1 MSETEAQTTK
11 KRTKKD
17 DYIVQ
22 GSILAAAAV
31 LTKIIGVV
39 YRIPLT
45 NILGDEG
52 NGFYGYAYQVYAI
65 ALMISSFSLPTA
77 VSKLVSIR
85 LAKRQRR
92 NAFRV
97 FICSLAFAIG
107 VGLFISLTI
116 FLGAGLI
123 STHLMKSPLSV
134 YALRVLA
141 PGLLIVAVMA
151 VIRGY
156 FQGMGN
162 MIPTAISQVFEQ
174 IVNAVVSVIAAYELT
189 VYGVSIS
196 KMSKL
201 GESAGPAYG
210 AAGGTLGTLTGAI
223 AALIVVVIVF
233 WNSYGNIKKPVRKD
247 KTKVEDSY
255 ATITKVIIFTIT
267 PVLISSTIYN
277 ISNLLDNPIYG
288 NIVTGIFDVSS
299 KTRAELWGVYSAKYR
314 VLTTMPIA
322 IASSLSTAIVP
333 AMVRSYIAKD
343 KQGMENKVSLALKFS
358 MLIAFPCGMGLSV
371 LGGPINQLLFGDGSK
386 RTATIMIFSLLTVVV
401 FSLSTISNAILQGI
415 DKLNIPIKNSAISLV
430 LHLIIL
436 PVLLIVFRLDIYAV
450 VIGDITFGLTVS
462 ILNAF
467 SIKKHMGYSH
477 DLRETFLRPFIC
489 SAAMGIMCYLAYW
502 LTSKIIP
509 INALCT
515 LFAIMVA
522 VIVYAVVLIISGTV
536 TENELMSV
544 PKGTMLIRLLKKVH
558 LL

>member
-1 MSETEAQTTK
+1 
-11 KRTKKD
+11 
-17 DYIVQ
+17 
-22 GSILAAAAV
+22 
-31 LTKIIGVV
+31 
-39 YRIPLT
+39 
-45 NILGDEG
+45 
-52 NGFYGYAYQVYAI
+52 
-65 ALMISSFSLPTA
+65 
-77 VSKLVSIR
+77 
-85 LAKRQRR
+85 
-92 NAFRV
+92 
-97 FICSLAFAIG
+97 
-107 VGLFISLTI
+107 
-116 FLGAGLI
+116 
-123 STHLMKSPLSV
+123 
-134 YALRVLA
+134 
-141 PGLLIVAVMA
+141 
-151 VIRGY
+151 
-156 FQGMGN
+156 
-162 MIPTAISQVFEQ
+162 MIPTAISQIFEQ

-223 AALIVVVIVF
+223 AALIIVVIVF
-233 WNSYGNIKKPVRKD
+233 WNSYGNIKKPIRKD

-489 SAAMGIMCYLAYW
+489 SAAMGIICYLAYW

>member
-1 MSETEAQTTK
+1 MGSSSK
-11 KRTKKD
+11 SKNKGGD
-17 DYIVQ
+17 IIVQ
-22 GSILAAAAV
+22 GSILAAAQ
-31 LTKIIGVV
+31 IIVRLIGLF
-39 YRIPLT
+39 YRIPLQR
-45 NILGDEG
+45 ISGDVAMG
-52 NGFYGYAYQVYAI
+52 YYGYAYDIYMLLLLV
-65 ALMISSFSLPTA
+65 SSNGVPLA
-77 VSKLVSIR
+77 VSKLVSKTH
-85 LAKRQRR
+85 AKRDYTNEHRIMVSALLWTLVVGSVIGLGTFIFAKQITS
-92 NAFRV
+92 AV
-97 FICSLAFAIG
+97 FGPEMMG
-107 VGLFISLTI
+107 VV
-116 FLGAGLI
+116 
-123 STHLMKSPLSV
+123 P
-134 YALRVLA
+134 ALRVLA
-141 PGLLIVAVMA
+141 PTIFFCCVMSTF
-151 VIRGY
+151 RGY
-156 FQGMGN
+156 FQGIGSM
-162 MIPTAISQVFEQ
+162 MPTAISQIFEQ

-223 AALIVVVIVF
+223 AALIIVVIVF
-233 WNSYGNIKKPVRKD
+233 WNSYGNIKKPIRKD

-489 SAAMGIMCYLAYW
+489 SVAMGIMCYLAYW